1 MKDDSDEALMLSYA
15 KGDATAFEA
24 LYTRY
29 RTPLYRYFMRH
40 VSDPTTANDLY
51 QGCWEKVIAA
61 RKRYRDKS
69 PFRAWLFRIAHNH
82 LVDHYRGRRES
93 TPLPPDLEDPNP
105 DRPAKTM
112 DEDARLRRFRSA
124 IATLPRDQR
133 DAFLLRMESGLSL
146 EQLAV
151 ATGVTPE
158 TAKSRLRYATRKLKE
173 VLQS

>member
-1 MKDDSDEALMLSYA
+1 MKEDSDEMLMLSYA
-15 KGDATAFEA
+15 KGDAAAFEA
-24 LYTRY
+24 LYMRY
-29 RTPLYRYFMRH
+29 RKALYRYFLRY

-61 RKRYRDKS
+61 RTRYRDQS

-82 LVDHYRGRRES
+82 LVDHYRAGRE
-93 TPLPPDLEDPNP
+93 TAALPADLEDPNP
-105 DRPAKTM
+105 DRPAETL
-112 DEDARLRRFRSA
+112 DEDARLRRFRRA

-133 DAFLLRMESGLSL
+133 DAFLLRMEGGLSL
-146 EQLAV
+146 EQLAT